1 MSESQLTEARKSES
15 SSVQSQ
21 FDREA
26 VLRPPVDVYEDGKG
40 ITLVADLP
48 GVSRDRLN
56 IQVDQNTL
64 TIEGQMVIDMPEGME
79 SLYADVRGT
88 RFQRSFSL
96 SSELEVDKIEAQMK
110 DGVLT
115 LMVPKRAELQ
125 PHKIEIKAG

>member
-1 MSESQLTEARKSES
+1 MNESQLTQAGKSEVPN
-15 SSVQSQ
+15 VQGQ
-21 FDREA
+21 PDRDI
-26 VLRPPVDVYEDGKG
+26 VLRPAVDVYEDGTG
-40 ITLVADLP
+40 ITLLADLP

-56 IQVDQNTL
+56 IQVDKNNL

-79 SLYADVRGT
+79 SLYAEVRGS

-115 LMVPKRAELQ
+115 LKVPKRSELQ
-125 PHKIEIKAG
+125 PRKIEIKAG